1 MSGCGGGWSAG
12 GGVGFVAAVG
22 GVALLGWQAESA
34 IAITVASIIWVVFMT
49 PSLRFPLLAG
59 GTEWQAS
66 RCSLQAEGTERA
78 QSAVPLAKRGEPKG
92 GGQL

>member
-1 MSGCGGGWSAG
+1 M
-12 GGVGFVAAVG
+12 VGFVAAG
-22 GVALLGWQAESA
+22 EELALLGWQAESA

-49 PSLRFPLLAG
+49 PSLRFPLQAG

-78 QSAVPLAKRGEPKG
+78 QSAVSLAKRGEPKG
-92 GGQL
+92 GGQV